1 MYKKWIKQ
9 RKNEW
14 KYARCEGED
23 VKLEKQK
30 KLATVILNC
39 DIFDEYVKNISQKAV
54 DFSKCVW

>member
-14 KYARCEGED
+14 KYARCDGED

-39 DIFDEYVKNISQKAV
+39 DIFDEYVKNIS
-54 DFSKCVW
+54 